1 MLQRW
6 KTRAAGAPSGPAE
19 CRKRALFARLV
30 RKVLRTAF
38 RLSVFLWHE
47 DIRIFGTRILEWF
60 LNGAAFFAILY
71 PYIAFSCKM
80 CGEERE
86 RQFLPFVLQGY
97 SSQANLHCLA
107 VLIPF

>member
-47 DIRIFGTRILEWF
+47 DIRVVLEWSR
-60 LNGAAFFAILY
+60 FFCYTISVY
-71 PYIAFSCKM
+71 CFSCKM